1 MSVAK
6 RTLLAVA
13 VVSVMTCW
21 MAGNAFAVFQV
32 SENFDTNPVGNGW
45 HILGETTSHD
55 SDNNNFGWRDSNG
68 ADGAASG
75 EMAGQITRRIKA
87 YMAADVGNIDP
98 SNTSLTA
105 SGRLMIP
112 ARRNGFAIG
121 WFNRTDSWDPA
132 GEAQPTSL
140 SLAFDGVTAQMYV
153 YEDGGN
159 RERSGSLGNITA
171 GVSTPF
177 TLSWDH
183 VSQTMSATLDFT
195 SVDGM
200 ERPAGGTGTQ
210 TVNWPMYLP
219 AHANF
224 SHIDSFGVLA
234 PVVTGTGH
242 DGSFHIDDL
251 TFTSSINPVPE
262 PAAAT
267 LLLLSSLGALVIRRR
282 G

>member
-1 MSVAK
+1 
-6 RTLLAVA
+6 
-13 VVSVMTCW
+13 
-21 MAGNAFAVFQV
+21 
-32 SENFDTNPVGNGW
+32 
-45 HILGETTSHD
+45 
-55 SDNNNFGWRDSNG
+55 
-68 ADGAASG
+68 
-75 EMAGQITRRIKA
+75 MAGQITRRIKA

-105 SGRLMIP
+105 SGRVMIP

-140 SLAFDGVTAQMYV
+140 SLAFDGVTAQMYA
-153 YEDGGN
+153 YNDAGS

-183 VSQTMSATLDFT
+183 VAQTMSATLDFT

-200 ERPAGGTGTQ
+200 ERPAAGTGTQ
-210 TVNWPMYLP
+210 TVTWTGAYLP
-219 AHANF
+219 AHASF